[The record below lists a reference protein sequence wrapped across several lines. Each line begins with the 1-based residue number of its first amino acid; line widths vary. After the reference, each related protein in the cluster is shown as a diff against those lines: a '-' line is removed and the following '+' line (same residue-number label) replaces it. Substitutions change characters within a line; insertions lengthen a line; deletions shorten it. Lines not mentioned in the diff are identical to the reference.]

1 MATLYG
7 LLDFHED
14 KRLNEMFMASVF
26 VIGSYY
32 PETTFSKESNID
44 FLKEQA
50 YELTME
56 SYKPIEDRNRKYKE
70 SKSYESIA
78 KQLLEDPTKDIE
90 AIKKNALEKIES
102 ELKQKRSSIKTTL
115 TQLVGDDKIIKAA
128 NLGSAFALDRKN
140 SKVQDQEL
148 SGSRRLAVVASIAIL
163 PFVVM
168 DAGKDIFR
176 ELKRS
181 IGQLQSQTD
190 FIQKTS
196 EATWDVLNSKY
207 RKSSEQGAALQ
218 AALRFSQGEDR
229 EYFNELSK
237 KYKDEELSPQWPTK
251 SNKPKLGL

>member
-7 LLDFHED
+7 LLDFHEE

-32 PETTFSKESNID
+32 PETTFSKDSNIA

-50 YELTME
+50 FELTME
-56 SYKPIEDRNRKYKE
+56 SYKSTEERNRKYKE
-70 SKSYESIA
+70 SKSYEDIA

-90 AIKKNALEKIES
+90 QLKKNASEKIDA
-102 ELKQKRSSIKTTL
+102 ELKQKRSTIKTFL
-115 TQLVGDDKIIKAA
+115 TQLVSEEKIIKAA
-128 NLGSAFALDRKN
+128 NLGSAFALERKQ
-140 SKVQDQEL
+140 SKVHDHEL
-148 SGSRRLAVVASIAIL
+148 SGTRRLAIAASIAIL

-181 IGQLQSQTD
+181 ISQLKNQSDYIQQT
-190 FIQKTS
+190 S
-196 EATWDVLNSKY
+196 VVTWDILKSKY
-207 RKSSEQGAALQ
+207 TKSSEHGVALQ

-229 EYFNELSK
+229 DYFNELSK
-237 KYKDEELSPQWPTK
+237 KHKNEELSPEWPTK